1 MEEDP
6 ISRVVE
12 PMARIAA
19 VICGYAVLL
28 LSLAVSVEIVGRKVF
43 SHSFPGTDDMGGY
56 VLAIISVVGAS
67 YTMAKRGHT
76 RVDIFLVKL
85 PTGWQRVLNLLAMV
99 SMAAF
104 ATFAAWRG
112 SSVLLESIEFQ
123 SVASNPLQ
131 TPLWQPQSLWL
142 IGLVL
147 FALISLAYA
156 LHALLLFVR
165 GDSGLNRYYGPA
177 SVQDELEAE
186 LTAQAERAAQ
196 AEQAVQGAPE

>member
-1 MEEDP
+1 MEDP

-12 PMARIAA
+12 PVARVAA
-19 VICGYAVLL
+19 IICGYAVLL
-28 LSLAVSVEIVGRKVF
+28 LSLAVSVEIIGRKVF
-43 SHSFPGTDDMGGY
+43 SHSFPGTDDIGGY
-56 VLAIISVVGAS
+56 VLAIIAVIGAS

-76 RVDIFLVKL
+76 RVDIFLIKL
-85 PTGWQRVLNLLAMV
+85 PTGWQRVLNTLAMV
-99 SMAAF
+99 TMGAF

-112 SSVLLESIEFQ
+112 TTVLLESIEFQ

-131 TPLWQPQSLWL
+131 TPLWQPQVLWL

-156 LHALLLFVR
+156 GHSLLLLAS
-165 GDSGLNRYYGPA
+165 GDPKLNRYYGPA

-196 AEQAVQGAPE
+196 SEQGESK

>member
-1 MEEDP
+1 MEDP

-12 PMARIAA
+12 PVARVAA
-19 VICGYAVLL
+19 IICGYAVLL
-28 LSLAVSVEIVGRKVF
+28 LSLAVSVEIIGRKVF
-43 SHSFPGTDDMGGY
+43 SHSFPGTDDIGGY
-56 VLAIISVVGAS
+56 VLAIIAVIGAS

-85 PTGWQRVLNLLAMV
+85 PAAAQRLLNVLAMV
-99 SMAAF
+99 TMAAF

-112 SSVLLESIEFQ
+112 TTVLLESIEFQ

-131 TPLWQPQSLWL
+131 TPLWQPQVLWL

-156 LHALLLFVR
+156 GHSLLLLAS
-165 GDSGLNRYYGPA
+165 GDPKLNRYYGPA

-196 AEQAVQGAPE
+196 SEQGESK

>member
-1 MEEDP
+1 MEDP

-12 PMARIAA
+12 PVARLAA
-19 VICGYAVLL
+19 IVCGYAVLL
-28 LSLAVSVEIVGRKVF
+28 LSLAVSVEIIGRKLF
-43 SHSFPGTDDMGGY
+43 SHSFPGTDDIGGY
-56 VLAIISVVGAS
+56 VLAIVAVIGAS

-85 PTGWQRVLNLLAMV
+85 PTGWQRILNTLAMV
-99 SMAAF
+99 TMAAF
-104 ATFAAWRG
+104 AIFAAWRG
-112 SSVLLESIEFQ
+112 LTVLLESIEFQ

-131 TPLWQPQSLWL
+131 TPLWQPQLLWL
-142 IGLVL
+142 VGLVL

-156 LHALLLFVR
+156 LHALLLLAR
-165 GDSGLNRYYGPA
+165 GDPNLNRFYGPA

-196 AEQAVQGAPE
+196 VERGASK

>member
-1 MEEDP
+1 MEDDP

-12 PMARIAA
+12 PVARMAAI
-19 VICGYAVLL
+19 ICGYAVLL
-28 LSLAVSVEIVGRKVF
+28 LSLAVSVEIVGRKLF

-56 VLAIISVVGAS
+56 VLAIIAVVGAS

-76 RVDIFLVKL
+76 RVDIFLVRL

-112 SSVLLESIEFQ
+112 TNVLLESIEFQ

-147 FALISLAYA
+147 FALISGAYA
-156 LHALLLFVR
+156 VHALLLFAS
-165 GDSGLNRYYGPA
+165 GDPKLNRYYGPA

-196 AEQAVQGAPE
+196 AEAGVPK

>member
-1 MEEDP
+1 MEDP

-12 PMARIAA
+12 PVARVAA
-19 VICGYAVLL
+19 IVCGYAVLL
-28 LSLAVSVEIVGRKVF
+28 LSRAVSVEIIGLKLF
-43 SHSFPGTDDMGGY
+43 SHSFPGTDDIGGY
-56 VLAIISVVGAS
+56 VLAIIAVIGAS

-85 PTGWQRVLNLLAMV
+85 PTGWQRVLNTLAMV
-99 SMAAF
+99 TMAAF

-112 SSVLLESIEFQ
+112 LTVLLESIEFQ

-131 TPLWQPQSLWL
+131 TPLWQPQVLWL

-156 LHALLLFVR
+156 VHSLLLLAT
-165 GDSGLNRYYGPA
+165 GNPNLNRFYGPA

-196 AEQAVQGAPE
+196 AEGATK